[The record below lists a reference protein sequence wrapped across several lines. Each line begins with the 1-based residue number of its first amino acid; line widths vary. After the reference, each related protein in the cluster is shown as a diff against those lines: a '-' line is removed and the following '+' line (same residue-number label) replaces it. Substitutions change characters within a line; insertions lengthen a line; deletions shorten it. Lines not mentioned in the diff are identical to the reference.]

1 MADFDKTLDAGN
13 PGDVVLTR
21 LNADGAA
28 DLAPLEMVVNGPG
41 EANRLFVFTG
51 LALVDIK
58 FSEDDDIV
66 RRGEVRVRLRYPL
79 PDSIRF
85 ISSATT
91 AALSSIFNADD
102 DDEETTFAVDGVATE
117 PQPTDPGNPQ
127 SAKELVLTAKLA
139 VQGGDSGISSMAYQA
154 NVLVHDARPD
164 VDHVLVRESGS
175 NADFTPGANVTVGH
189 QWDIEVVL
197 TGPNPGPDPFPYT
210 VSSSDPL
217 QVPINVLDSIQQ
229 VPASLQQAG
238 KTMIDPVGNAA
249 GAVVT
254 ITVTGRD
261 NVRTARITLFVI
273 R

>member
-1 MADFDKTLDAGN
+1 MADFDKTLDAGD
-13 PGDVVLTR
+13 PDEVVLTR

-28 DLAPLEMVVNGPG
+28 DVAPLEIVVNGPG
-41 EANRLFVFTG
+41 DANRLLVFTG
-51 LALVDIK
+51 IALVDVK

-79 PDSIRF
+79 PDNVRF

-91 AALSSIFNADD
+91 AALSSIFNADS

-117 PQPTDPGNPQ
+117 PQPTDPDNPQ

-164 VDHVLVRESGS
+164 VDQVLVRESGLNLGFQS
-175 NADFTPGANVTVGH
+175 AANVTVGH

-217 QVPINVLDSIQQ
+217 QVPVNILDSIQQ
-229 VPASLQQAG
+229 VPPSFQQAS
-238 KTMIDPVGNAA
+238 KTMIDPVGNSPGVSA
-249 GAVVT
+249 T
-254 ITVTGRD
+254 ITVTGRT
-261 NVRTARITLFVI
+261 NVRTARITLFVT